1 MMHMKRI
8 ELIGLVLACC
18 LLGGCQ
24 ALEKKQ
30 QAGAAVELNGRY
42 LYYST
47 LDSLTLGLNSED
59 SARVRDQYIRQWAQ
73 DILLYDNATSRTN
86 EEIEAMVD
94 NYRTTL
100 YVRAYEE
107 RLVAKRMPK
116 QIADSTIIALYEQMP
131 GRFQLDESIMR
142 GMLLVVPLD
151 APKMD
156 KLRTWLTKQ
165 DMDAI
170 EKYAYQNASGYDL
183 FTDRWLTT
191 TEMIGRI
198 PLERAEL
205 ESRLKTKNQIE
216 VKDSTKT
223 YLLQITEKH
232 IRGEAMPIDYAR
244 PEIEKMVLYARQA
257 DFLRAERE
265 RLYKEAVEAKKITF
279 FD

>member
-1 MMHMKRI
+1 MKKI
-8 ELIGLVLACC
+8 DLIGIALACC

-24 ALEKKQ
+24 AFEKKQ

-42 LYYST
+42 VYYST
-47 LDSLTLGLNSED
+47 LDSLALGLNSED
-59 SARVRDQYIRQWAQ
+59 SARVVDQYIRQWAE
-73 DILLYDNATSRTN
+73 DILLYDNATARSSD
-86 EEIEAMVD
+86 EIEQMVED
-94 NYRTTL
+94 YRRTL

-116 QIADSTIIALYEQMP
+116 KIADSTIIALYDQMP
-131 GRFQLDESIMR
+131 DRFRLDESIMR
-142 GMLLVVPLD
+142 GMLVVVPID

-156 KLRTWLTKQ
+156 KLRVWLTKQ

-191 TEMIGRI
+191 TEMMGRI

-232 IRGEAMPIDYAR
+232 MRGEAKPIDYAR
-244 PEIEKMVLYARQA
+244 PEIEKMVLYSRQA
-257 DFLRAERE
+257 DFLRSERE
-265 RLYKEAVEAKKITF
+265 RLYKEAIETKKINF